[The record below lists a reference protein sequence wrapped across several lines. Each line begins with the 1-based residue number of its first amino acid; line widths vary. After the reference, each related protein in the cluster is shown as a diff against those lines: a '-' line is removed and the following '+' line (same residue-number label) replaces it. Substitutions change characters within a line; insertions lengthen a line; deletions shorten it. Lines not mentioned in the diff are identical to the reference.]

1 MSLKL
6 QEHLSLAHPKVNTQV
21 SFSGKSALLHLH
33 LFKVTLVMDTER
45 KKREKEPGIQTHDLL
60 IIRLALYGCATTAD
74 QELQDLSKVEK
85 EGIAGKAAEALFE
98 QQCHSFFMKKERDG
112 AEKFF
117 FCFGIGQKAGK
128 KF

>member
-1 MSLKL
+1 
-6 QEHLSLAHPKVNTQV
+6 
-21 SFSGKSALLHLH
+21 
-33 LFKVTLVMDTER
+33 MDTER
-45 KKREKEPGIQTHDLL
+45 KKREKEPGIQTSDLL
-60 IIRLALYGCATTAD
+60 IIRLALDCGATTAA

-117 FCFGIGQKAGK
+117 FVSRLNKREEKSFETSVDAVLSFHRLEK
-128 KF
+128 KTAN